1 MHQIRVHLASIDRPI
16 VGDVRYGGA
25 LMVAGEAAPRLMLH
39 AAVLEFP
46 HPAGGSR
53 RIEAPL
59 PPDFR
64 ELALALGIGGNA
76 VAPEVISSP

>member
-53 RIEAPL
+53 KIEAPL
-59 PPDFR
+59 PADFHGLTR
-64 ELALALGIGGNA
+64 ALGIDGNA
-76 VAPEVISSP
+76 QALKSISSP